1 MGSDGVFPKPLSQ
14 VERNALGQLPSIDED
29 ERGAVLQDEFSDAVV
44 DLVPHLV
51 RSDGSERDSRD
62 LDGEI
67 ELALVTDVYDHRVR
81 TAAAGKEMRDLLDG
95 LLRRREPNTVR
106 ALLSQQFQPFE

>member
-1 MGSDGVFPKPLSQ
+1 MCSDGIFAQPLGQ
-14 VERNALGQLPSIDED
+14 VECDALGEFARVDED
-29 ERGAVLQDEFSDAVV
+29 QGGAVLQNELCDAAV